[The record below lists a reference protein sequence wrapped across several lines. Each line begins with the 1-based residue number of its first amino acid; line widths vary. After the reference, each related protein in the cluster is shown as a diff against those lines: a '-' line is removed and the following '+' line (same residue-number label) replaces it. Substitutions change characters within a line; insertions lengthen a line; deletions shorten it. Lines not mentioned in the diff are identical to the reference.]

1 MVTWGTNTVSVFNN
15 ANGNNSQT
23 PAAAPG
29 LFGSTATTSP
39 GAPATPGFSG
49 FSSQP
54 NPISSPAPG
63 LGLFS
68 PVQPHQQAQ
77 QTQQQQQQY
86 YAQAQAQAQAST
98 ILGAPQQA
106 ALQAHM
112 NATAHQEASRLGSQL
127 HQLYSAYTPFQSQP
141 QAQNTTCRFQHIF
154 YDPITQ
160 TQRLEKL
167 SLPNY
172 PPKPN
177 HIPDATWYQA
187 LTQNP
192 EPDEYIPVLVTSAEG
207 LHSRLVAQ
215 QSKMKLHEGY
225 LTKLDETLQKR
236 ESFHQSIEMQLEY
249 YKVQNQK
256 INKRLQ
262 QIMRKFEMCRGKNV
276 PLQEAEREA
285 VRRLIELSQHVNH
298 VAKMLEVVKRDG
310 EEYARQWS
318 LLQKEK
324 LRRNMGHGSGSGRE
338 LDEGVKDEAM
348 GILDGYKKGIDEMVK
363 VAKKGERDVK
373 IMKNA

>member
-1 MVTWGTNTVSVFNN
+1 M
-15 ANGNNSQT
+15 
-23 PAAAPG
+23 
-29 LFGSTATTSP
+29 FG
-39 GAPATPGFSG
+39 
-49 FSSQP
+49 
-54 NPISSPAPG
+54 
-63 LGLFS
+63 
-68 PVQPHQQAQ
+68 AQ
-77 QTQQQQQQY
+77 QSQQQSQY
-86 YAQAQAQAQAST
+86 YAQAQASQ
-98 ILGAPQQA
+98 ILGAPQKA

-127 HQLYSAYTPFQSQP
+127 HQLYSAYNPFQPP
-141 QAQNTTCRFQHIF
+141 QAQTQAQNNTNSNTTCRFQHIF

-192 EPDEYIPVLVTSAEG
+192 QPDEYIPVLVTSAEG

-215 QSKMKLHEGY
+215 QSKMKLHDGY

-310 EEYARQWS
+310 EEYVRQWS

-324 LRRNMGHGSGSGRE
+324 VRRNMGHGGGSGRE

>member
-15 ANGNNSQT
+15 ANSQQT
-23 PAAAPG
+23 SASTG
-29 LFGSTATTSP
+29 GSLFGSTSTTSP
-39 GAPATPGFSG
+39 APATPGFSG

-54 NPISSPAPG
+54 ISSPSPG

-68 PVQPHQQAQ
+68 PSSSGTTTSNSMYGA
-77 QTQQQQQQY
+77 QQQQQQQSQY
-86 YAQAQAQAQAST
+86 YAQAQAQAQASQ

-127 HQLYSAYTPFQSQP
+127 HQLYSAYIPFQPP
-141 QAQNTTCRFQHIF
+141 QAQTQAQNNTNSNTTCRFQHIF

-192 EPDEYIPVLVTSAEG
+192 QPDEYIPVLVTSAEG

-215 QSKMKLHEGY
+215 QSKMKLQQNHQLVKNDSY
-225 LTKLDETLQKR
+225 KL
-236 ESFHQSIEMQLEY
+236 
-249 YKVQNQK
+249 
-256 INKRLQ
+256 
-262 QIMRKFEMCRGKNV
+262 
-276 PLQEAEREA
+276 PLI
-285 VRRLIELSQHVNH
+285 LI
-298 VAKMLEVVKRDG
+298 
-310 EEYARQWS
+310 
-318 LLQKEK
+318 
-324 LRRNMGHGSGSGRE
+324 
-338 LDEGVKDEAM
+338 
-348 GILDGYKKGIDEMVK
+348 
-363 VAKKGERDVK
+363 
-373 IMKNA
+373 